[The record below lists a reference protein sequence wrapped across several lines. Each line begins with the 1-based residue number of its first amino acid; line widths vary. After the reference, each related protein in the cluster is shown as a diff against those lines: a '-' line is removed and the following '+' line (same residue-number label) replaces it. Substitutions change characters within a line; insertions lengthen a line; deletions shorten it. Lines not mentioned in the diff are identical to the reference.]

1 MSMKRSV
8 SGAECVSR
16 DASSERLREAN
27 NMAEIAKENQND
39 VYVRKDVFDARMDR
53 MEMLLEKTTVEIKS
67 YVDKAVGEL
76 KAEII
81 HNRNDIQ
88 VLNARVNSLE
98 NTLFWW
104 IGVFGLIAAFAVF
117 IPPIIGFFKKVF
129 QPSVT
134 IEEIQRLIDTAI
146 TTRLSG
152 GESK

>member
-1 MSMKRSV
+1 
-8 SGAECVSR
+8 
-16 DASSERLREAN
+16 
-27 NMAEIAKENQND
+27 MAEIAKENQND

-117 IPPIIGFFKKVF
+117 IPPIIGFFKRIF

>member
-1 MSMKRSV
+1 
-8 SGAECVSR
+8 
-16 DASSERLREAN
+16 
-27 NMAEIAKENQND
+27 MAEIAKENQND

-117 IPPIIGFFKKVF
+117 IPPIIGFFKKIF

>member
-1 MSMKRSV
+1 
-8 SGAECVSR
+8 
-16 DASSERLREAN
+16 
-27 NMAEIAKENQND
+27 MAEIAKENQND